1 MHSKGSQMRRKMFK
15 TLTARDRNRH
25 VQVGYADGTE
35 KSYIYPCLSVEYS
48 LEDRAPRLTCTTKP
62 IDKVGIFHED
72 CKCGFGFFGQDWTLE
87 LTHPSTEPRYSNS
100 RKRDHRLQCARWKRN
115 PDNLDDF
122 WISKWYRLH
131 IDALG

>member
-1 MHSKGSQMRRKMFK
+1 MYSEGLQIRQMMIKA
-15 TLTARDRNRH
+15 LTTRDRNQH

-72 CKCGFGFFGQDWTLE
+72 CKCGPCSLGQDWT
-87 LTHPSTEPRYSNS
+87 
-100 RKRDHRLQCARWKRN
+100 
-115 PDNLDDF
+115 
-122 WISKWYRLH
+122 
-131 IDALG
+131 